1 MPNVRRYAIL
11 ALLALAAGCRLDIA
25 DPTKPARSVAADV
38 QVSTR
43 GHRGADSTA
52 VLAAFYSLDGG
63 ERIDF
68 RSDTLRVQNVI
79 GKRSGSLN
87 PSFIAQVPL
96 DSAALVGGLR
106 VRLPVPTL
114 GAVPHSEFTLFSAAP
129 SGSPSVTLRA
139 GQDLALPVVRGSS
152 GTLPAPELERWSVS
166 FSRGGQSISIW
177 GNGPLPSP
185 VLVPWVLIPKAGSD
199 TMQVV
204 VSSDRQF
211 RFDSPPPI
219 GLTSPRL
226 VTTLRADATLEW
238 SVVIVP

>member
-1 MPNVRRYAIL
+1 MPNVRRHAIL

-25 DPTKPARSVAADV
+25 DPNEPARSVAADV

-43 GHRGADSTA
+43 GHRGGDSTV
-52 VLAAFYSLDGG
+52 VLASFYSMSGG
-63 ERIDF
+63 GRIDF

-79 GKRSGSLN
+79 GTRTSDRQ

-96 DSAALVGGLR
+96 DSAARAGGLR

-114 GAVPHSEFTLFSAAP
+114 GAVPHSEFTVFSAAR
-129 SGSPSVTLRA
+129 SGSPTVTLRA

-152 GTLPAPELERWSVS
+152 GTLPVPEFERWNVS

-185 VLVPWVLIPKAGSD
+185 VLVPWVLIPKVGSD

-211 RFDSPPPI
+211 QFDSPPAD
-219 GLTSPRL
+219 GSRPRL

-238 SVVIVP
+238 TVVIVP